1 MLIDTLKAIK
11 RKVYKVK
18 NFFIRFWWYTKR
30 HFIVPVLPKN
40 TDGKVYVNLGS
51 GVHTSKEFINID
63 TLPFP
68 WVHYISEIQTLPMFK
83 SGTVDFIYASHVA
96 EHIDRSDL
104 SKTIAEWYRVLKP
117 SGVLRLSI
125 PDFDN
130 LIEIYNASGR
140 DVHSIENQLLGQ
152 GCPYDDHHT
161 IWNETFAREVL
172 IRVGFKEVRVWDPM
186 TADHH
191 GFGDKS
197 KRTVFMG
204 DREISISLNV
214 EAIK

>member
-1 MLIDTLKAIK
+1 METLKHIK
-11 RKVYKVK
+11 RKIYKVK
-18 NFFIRFWWYTKR
+18 SFFVRFWWYTKR
-30 HFIVPVLPKN
+30 RYVTPVLPKN
-40 TDGKVYVNLGS
+40 NDGKVYVNLGA

-68 WVHYISEIQTLPMFK
+68 WVHYINEIQALPMFE
-83 SGTVDFIYASHVA
+83 SRTIDFIYASHVA
-96 EHIDRSDL
+96 EHIERTDLDRAL
-104 SKTIAEWYRVLKP
+104 TEWYRVLKP
-117 SGVLRLSI
+117 SGILRLSI

-130 LIEIYNASGR
+130 LVAIYNASGK

-161 IWNETFAREVL
+161 IWNEAFAREVL
-172 IRVGFKEVRVWDPM
+172 QKAGFKDIRIWNPE

-197 KRTVFMG
+197 KRTFVVG
-204 DREISISLNV
+204 GKEIPISLNV
-214 EAIK
+214 EAVK

>member
-1 MLIDTLKAIK
+1 MNTLKSIK
-11 RKVYKVK
+11 RKLYSLK
-18 NFFIRFWWYTKR
+18 NFCIRFWWYTKR
-30 HFIVPVLPKN
+30 SFVTPTIPKN
-40 TDGKVYVNLGS
+40 SDGKVYINLGS

-68 WVHYISEIQTLPMFK
+68 WVHYIDEIQALPMFK
-83 SGTVDFIYASHVA
+83 TGTVDFIYASHVA
-96 EHIDRSDL
+96 EHINRSELVSTL
-104 SKTIAEWYRVLKP
+104 SEWCRVLKP
-117 SGVLRLSI
+117 SGVLRLAI

-130 LIEIYNASGR
+130 LLTIYNASGK

-161 IWNETFAREVL
+161 IWNEKFAREIL
-172 IRVGFKEVRVWDPM
+172 QKAGFKEVRLWDPS

-197 KRTVFMG
+197 KRTVFIEG
-204 DREISISLNV
+204 KEIPISLNV